1 MKVLGRTILGCL
13 AMIAASTEFA
23 SGETYPSRPVSV
35 IVPFAAGGT
44 VDIMGRIAAEALQ
57 DAFKESF
64 VVSNRTGAGGVIGN
78 TAVARSAPDGHTLLL
93 APTAFS
99 IVPFIYK
106 SLPYDPRRDF
116 KPISLLGY
124 TANVMV
130 VSPSLNVKTVQE
142 FITLA
147 KSGAKPI
154 TYASPGVGTPQHLFV
169 EYFASLTGIKMQHVP
184 YAGSAPALVGIMAG
198 DVSMMFADLAPAIPL
213 IETGKLTALGVLT
226 PERHRSLPDVPA
238 VAETTPGFSGVGWQG
253 LFAKAGTPDA
263 VIETLN
269 RALVAFLKTPAAA
282 DRMRAVGVDVTWSSP
297 QETEAWV
304 ARQLDQFE
312 KIVPAAGIKPE

>member
-1 MKVLGRTILGCL
+1 
-13 AMIAASTEFA
+13 MIAASTEFA

-44 VDIMGRIAAEALQ
+44 VDILGRIAAEALQ

-169 EYFASLTGIKMQHVP
+169 EYFASLTGVKMQHVP

>member
-1 MKVLGRTILGCL
+1 
-13 AMIAASTEFA
+13 MIAASTEFA

-169 EYFASLTGIKMQHVP
+169 EYFASLTGVKMQHVP

-226 PERHRSLPDVPA
+226 PARHRSLPDVPA

>member
-169 EYFASLTGIKMQHVP
+169 EYFASLTGVKMQHVP

>member
-1 MKVLGRTILGCL
+1 
-13 AMIAASTEFA
+13 MIAAGTEFA

-142 FITLA
+142 FINLA
-147 KSGAKPI
+147 KSGTKPI

-213 IETGKLTALGVLT
+213 IEAGKLTALGVLT
-226 PERHRSLPDVPA
+226 PERHRSLPAVPA
-238 VAETTPGFSGVGWQG
+238 VAETAPGFSGVGWQG

-263 VIETLN
+263 VIDALN

-282 DRMRAVGVDVTWSSP
+282 ERMRAVGVDVTWSTP

-304 ARQLDQFE
+304 ARHLDQFE
-312 KIVPAAGIKPE
+312 KFVPAAGIMPE

>member
-169 EYFASLTGIKMQHVP
+169 EYFASLTGVKMQHVP

-226 PERHRSLPDVPA
+226 PARHRSLPDVPA

>member
-130 VSPSLNVKTVQE
+130 VSTSLNVKTVQE

-169 EYFASLTGIKMQHVP
+169 EYFASLTGVKMQHVP

>member
-1 MKVLGRTILGCL
+1 
-13 AMIAASTEFA
+13 MIAASTEFA

-169 EYFASLTGIKMQHVP
+169 EYFASLTGVKMQHVP

>member
-23 SGETYPSRPVSV
+23 SGETYPSRPVSL

-169 EYFASLTGIKMQHVP
+169 EYFASLTGVKMQHVP

>member
-1 MKVLGRTILGCL
+1 
-13 AMIAASTEFA
+13 MIAASTEFA